1 MNGTTR
7 ETGSLAGKV
16 ALITGGT
23 SGIGESTVRCFL
35 SQGAR
40 VMFSGTRKDAGETIA
55 QELTARFGPGVV
67 EFFRGDVADQ
77 LQVKAMVR
85 ATESAFG
92 RIDILFNN
100 AGIACFSETP
110 NLAEEEWHRVFG
122 VDLHAIF
129 YACKEVIP
137 IMRRQGG
144 GVIINNA
151 SISGIGGDYCFS
163 AYAAAKGGVINY
175 TRTLALDCARDR
187 IRVNA
192 VCPGLIDTA
201 VAHHSIAVPELR
213 RAFEANIPM
222 GRPGL
227 AEEVSGLVRFLAS
240 NEASYITG
248 AIIPVDGGLT
258 AWSGMPNIPRVMGMA

>member
-1 MNGTTR
+1 MTIINP
-7 ETGSLAGKV
+7 SIAGRV

-23 SGIGESTVRCFL
+23 SGIGKAAVRDFVAH
-35 SQGAR
+35 GAK
-40 VMFSGTRKDAGETIA
+40 VMFSGTRKDAGEQIA
-55 QELTARFGPGVV
+55 KDLSVQYGTGVV
-67 EFFRGDVADQ
+67 EFFCGDVADQ
-77 LQVKAMVR
+77 GQIKAMVS
-85 ATESAFG
+85 ATEKAFG

-100 AGIACFSETP
+100 AGIACFGETP
-110 NLAEEEWHRVFG
+110 NLAEEEWHRVFA

-137 IMRRQGG
+137 IMCRQGG

-151 SISGIGGDYCFS
+151 SISGIGGDYAFS

-175 TRTLALDCARDR
+175 TRTLALDCARHR

-201 VAHHSIAVPELR
+201 VAHHSIEMPVLR
-213 RAFEANIPM
+213 QAFEANIPL
-222 GRPGL
+222 GRPGF

-240 NEASYITG
+240 DEAAYITG
-248 AIIPVDGGLT
+248 ALIPVDGGLT
-258 AWSGMPNIPRVMGMA
+258 AWSGMPNMPRVLGMV